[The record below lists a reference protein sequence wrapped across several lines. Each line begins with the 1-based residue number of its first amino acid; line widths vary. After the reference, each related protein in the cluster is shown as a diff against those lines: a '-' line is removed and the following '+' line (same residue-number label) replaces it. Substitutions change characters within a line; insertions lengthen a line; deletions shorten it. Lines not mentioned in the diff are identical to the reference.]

1 MNISFPAAILVKQN
15 QPLIIDEISFED
27 QLCVGQVLVKL
38 DYSGIC
44 GSQLGEIA
52 GVKGPDPYLP
62 HLLGH
67 EGSGTVV
74 EVGPGVSTVCA
85 GDRVVLHWRKGSG
98 IEGRPPKYKWRGQTI
113 NAGHVTTFNAIAVV
127 SENRITTIP
136 PDTDL
141 KVAALLGCAITT
153 GFGVITNDA
162 KLKIGENIVIF
173 GAGGVGLNIIQGAKL
188 AGANQII
195 AVDQWENRLEL
206 AKKFGATSTI
216 NVRTITDLKDS
227 ILSEIAGSP
236 IDIAVDNTG
245 NPTLI
250 EKAYELISQNGRVI
264 LVGVPEKG
272 ANSTFYT
279 LPMHF
284 GKRLIGSEGGE
295 TNPQEDIPK
304 YINLIKSKKLDY
316 VDLISSVHKL
326 EDINN
331 MITKIRNGT
340 ESGRV
345 LIKFEDRAVV

>member
-1 MNISFPAAILVKQN
+1 MNIFFPAAILVKQN
-15 QPLIIDEISFED
+15 YPLIIDEISFED
-27 QLCVGQVLVKL
+27 QLSVGQVLVKL

-74 EVGPGVSTVCA
+74 EVGPGVSTVHI

-98 IEGRPPKYKWRGQTI
+98 IQGKPPKYKWQGKTI
-113 NAGHVTTFNAIAVV
+113 NAGHVTTFNAVAVV
-127 SENRITTIP
+127 SENRVTSIP

-141 KVAALLGCAITT
+141 KAAALLGCAITT

-162 KLKIGENIVIF
+162 RLKIGENIVIF

-216 NVRTITDLKDS
+216 NVKSIDDLETS
-227 ILSEIAGSP
+227 VLFEMAGFP
-236 IDIAVDNTG
+236 IDVVADNTG
-245 NPTLI
+245 IPSLI
-250 EKAYELISQNGRVI
+250 SKAYNLISKNGRVI
-264 LVGVPEKG
+264 LVGVPKKG
-272 ANSTFYT
+272 DDTTIYT

-284 GKRLIGSEGGE
+284 GKRLIGSEGGATDPE
-295 TNPQEDIPK
+295 RDIPK
-304 YINLIKSKKLDY
+304 YISLIKNEKLKY
-316 VDLISSVHKL
+316 LDLISSVNKIN
-326 EDINN
+326 DINKLISR
-331 MITKIRNGT
+331 MKDGS
-340 ESGRV
+340 EAGRA
-345 LIKFEDRAVV
+345 LIEFEN

>member
-27 QLCVGQVLVKL
+27 KLCVGQVLVKL

-52 GVKGPDPYLP
+52 GAKGPDPYLP

-74 EVGPGVSTVCA
+74 EVGPGVSTVHT

-98 IEGRPPKYKWRGQTI
+98 IEGKPPKYKWQGKII
-113 NAGHVTTFNAIAVV
+113 NAGHVTTFNAVAVV
-127 SENRITTIP
+127 SENRVTSIP
-136 PDTDL
+136 PGTNL
-141 KVAALLGCAITT
+141 KAAALLGCAITT

-162 KLKIGENIVIF
+162 ELKIGENIVVF

-188 AGANQII
+188 AGANKII

-216 NVRTITDLKDS
+216 NVNSVKDLKAS
-227 ILSEIAGSP
+227 VLFEMATCP
-236 IDIAVDNTG
+236 INVTVDNTG
-245 NPTLI
+245 KSSMI
-250 EKAYELISQNGRVI
+250 KKAYELISKDGRVI
-264 LVGVPEKG
+264 LVGVPQKG
-272 ANSTFYT
+272 DETTLYT

-284 GKRLIGSEGGE
+284 GKRLIGSEGGATIPE
-295 TNPQEDIPK
+295 RDIPK
-304 YINLIKSKKLDY
+304 YINLIKNKKLEY
-316 VDLISSVHKL
+316 VNLISSVHPL
-326 EDINN
+326 RDINTVISR
-331 MITKIRNGT
+331 MKDGT
-340 ESGRV
+340 EAGRA
-345 LIKFEDRAVV
+345 LIKFDNIKL

>member
-74 EVGPGVSTVCA
+74 EVGPGVSTVHN
-85 GDRVVLHWRKGSG
+85 GDRVVLHWRKGTG
-98 IEGRPPKYKWRGQTI
+98 IEGKPPKYKWQGKTI
-113 NAGHVTTFNAIAVV
+113 NAGHVTTFNSMAVV
-127 SENRITTIP
+127 SENRITTIS

-141 KVAALLGCAITT
+141 KAAALLGCAITT

-162 KLKIGENIVIF
+162 KLKIGENIVVF

-188 AGANQII
+188 AGANKIV
-195 AVDQWENRLEL
+195 AVDRWDNRLEL
-206 AKKFGATSTI
+206 ATKFGATATI
-216 NVRTITDLKDS
+216 NTNLIESLEESVLF
-227 ILSEIAGSP
+227 EMYGCP

-245 NPTLI
+245 NTSI
-250 EKAYELISQNGRVI
+250 INKAYNLISKDGRVV
-264 LVGVPEKG
+264 LVGVPQKG
-272 ANSTFYT
+272 DETSIYT

-284 GKRLIGSEGGE
+284 GKRLIGSEGGA
-295 TNPQEDIPK
+295 TKPQRDIPK
-304 YINLIKSKKLDY
+304 YIELIKNGKLSY
-316 VDLISSVHKL
+316 EDLISSVHALKDVNKL
-326 EDINN
+326 ISRMKDGSEA
-331 MITKIRNGT
+331 
-340 ESGRV
+340 GRM
-345 LIKFEDRAVV
+345 LIEFEP

>member
-1 MNISFPAAILVKQN
+1 MSIFFPAAILVKQN

-27 QLCVGQVLVKL
+27 QLSVGQVLVKL
-38 DYSGIC
+38 NYSGIC

-74 EVGPGVSTVCA
+74 EVGSGVSTVHI

-98 IEGRPPKYKWRGQTI
+98 IEGKSPKYKWQGKTI
-113 NAGHVTTFNAIAVV
+113 NAGHVTTFNALAVV
-127 SENRITTIP
+127 SENRVTSIP

-141 KVAALLGCAITT
+141 KAAALLGCAITT

-162 KLKIGENIVIF
+162 RLKIGENIVIF

-216 NVRTITDLKDS
+216 NIKSIDDLETS
-227 ILSEIAGSP
+227 VLFEMAGFP
-236 IDIAVDNTG
+236 IDIVADNTG
-245 NPTLI
+245 IPSLI
-250 EKAYELISQNGRVI
+250 NKAYNLISKDGRVI
-264 LVGVPEKG
+264 LVGVPKKG
-272 ANSTFYT
+272 DHTTIYT

-284 GKRLIGSEGGE
+284 GKRLIGSEGGATDPE
-295 TNPQEDIPK
+295 RDIPK
-304 YINLIKSKKLDY
+304 YINLIKNEKLEY
-316 VDLISSVHKL
+316 RDLVSSVHKIN
-326 EDINN
+326 DIN
-331 MITKIRNGT
+331 KIISRMKDGS
-340 ESGRV
+340 EAGRA
-345 LIKFEDRAVV
+345 LIEFEN

>member
-1 MNISFPAAILVKQN
+1 MNISFTAAILVKQN

-27 QLCVGQVLVKL
+27 RLCVGQVLVKL

-74 EVGPGVSTVCA
+74 EVGPGVSTVHT

-98 IEGRPPKYKWRGQTI
+98 IEGKPPKYKWQGKTI
-113 NAGHVTTFNAIAVV
+113 NAGHVTTFNAVAVV
-127 SENRITTIP
+127 SENRVTNIP

-141 KVAALLGCAITT
+141 KAAALLGCAITT

-162 KLKIGENIVIF
+162 RLKIGENIVIF

-216 NVRTITDLKDS
+216 NIKSIDDLETS
-227 ILSEIAGSP
+227 VLFEMAGFP
-236 IDIAVDNTG
+236 IDIVADNTG
-245 NPTLI
+245 IPSLI
-250 EKAYELISQNGRVI
+250 NKAYNLISKDGRVI
-264 LVGVPEKG
+264 LVGVPKKG
-272 ANSTFYT
+272 DHTTIYT

-284 GKRLIGSEGGE
+284 GKRLIGSEGGATDPE
-295 TNPQEDIPK
+295 RDIPK
-304 YINLIKSKKLDY
+304 YINLIKNGKLEY
-316 VDLISSVHKL
+316 RDLVSSVHKIN
-326 EDINN
+326 DIN
-331 MITKIRNGT
+331 KIISRMKDGS
-340 ESGRV
+340 EAGRA
-345 LIKFEDRAVV
+345 LIEFEN